1 MIKRLYL
8 ILSLTLLLSQLLA
21 TNKKLF
27 FDPCKTFSK
36 NMKFDCYRDFKEMS
50 QFLIDAQKKYPQFTK
65 LESIGKSYE
74 GRDLWLMTITD
85 F

>member
-8 ILSLTLLLSQLLA
+8 ILSLTLLLSQLIA

-27 FDPCKTFSK
+27 FGPCKTFSK

-50 QFLIDAQKKYPQFTK
+50 QLNKSLNSELITGFPWK
-65 LESIGKSYE
+65 
-74 GRDLWLMTITD
+74 
-85 F
+85 